1 MFVPDVNVATG
12 FYTNWDS
19 FVKVDEKI
27 LGWVK
32 NQPKTPPKPGVV
44 LLESMEE
51 VAYTLD
57 EAFRKGGG
65 EFLISKKVYD
75 KLNSIFSFSERRIGG
90 NGFNMGKALH
100 ELGLTPLVSFPCRPL
115 KIMIN
120 SPRVKVACKDGL
132 KLPNQAIRIE
142 DPEYDHL
149 IFEFKENPKKGV
161 YISGRHIL
169 SWDLMSFYGKF
180 DEEFFDYAFN
190 KKYTDILIFAYAHLL
205 LPVYKEKTKEIAD
218 RLEEGR
224 KPKVHFEFGQGSM
237 ESLKYAIKIFSDK
250 QCTDSWGLNEKECVQ
265 YFGAESENLED
276 LKNST
281 LEAAKKYGLDRICV
295 HTSKFVFS
303 ISKIEPKKE
312 IEALVKGC
320 IVATSASMGGISENL
335 VKAQKLSTYNIQSKI
350 ERFEGYNFCLVPAY
364 KNPNP
369 KILTGLGD
377 SFAAIQALIALA

>member
-1 MFVPDVNVATG
+1 
-12 FYTNWDS
+12 
-19 FVKVDEKI
+19 
-27 LGWVK
+27 
-32 NQPKTPPKPGVV
+32 
-44 LLESMEE
+44 
-51 VAYTLD
+51 
-57 EAFRKGGG
+57 
-65 EFLISKKVYD
+65 
-75 KLNSIFSFSERRIGG
+75 
-90 NGFNMGKALH
+90 
-100 ELGLTPLVSFPCRPL
+100 
-115 KIMIN
+115 
-120 SPRVKVACKDGL
+120 
-132 KLPNQAIRIE
+132 
-142 DPEYDHL
+142 
-149 IFEFKENPKKGV
+149 
-161 YISGRHIL
+161 
-169 SWDLMSFYGKF
+169 
-180 DEEFFDYAFN
+180 
-190 KKYTDILIFAYAHLL
+190 
-205 LPVYKEKTKEIAD
+205 
-218 RLEEGR
+218 
-224 KPKVHFEFGQGSM
+224 M

-320 IVATSASMGGISENL
+320 MVATSASMGGISENL

-377 SFAAIQALIALA
+377 SFAAVQALIALA